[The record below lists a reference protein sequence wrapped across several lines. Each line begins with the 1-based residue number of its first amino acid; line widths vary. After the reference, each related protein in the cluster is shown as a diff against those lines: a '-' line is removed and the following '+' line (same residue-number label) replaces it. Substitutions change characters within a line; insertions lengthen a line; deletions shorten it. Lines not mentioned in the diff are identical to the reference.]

1 MGLFGNHYERAGSG
15 IAKNAPK
22 KKGIFRFFEIFGRK
36 FWKLFELNLLYF
48 LSFLPVIGAVALFFA
63 VDSQLGTILAAACLV
78 LFAVIIGPATAA
90 HTKILKNFIM
100 EKPTFLAHEFFHTFR
115 TEFKHA
121 CIVGVL
127 DCVLACCI
135 SAAFYVYPRLIEQ
148 TGSKMFY
155 VLFAITLSI
164 GVIALLMNFYIFPML
179 VSTNLSL
186 KNVLKNSLALSVV
199 AMKTNSITILVLAAV
214 IAVYVLV
221 LMFVNIRYSMILLF
235 LLPVMPASWLGL
247 VITFQSYPVIQ
258 KYIINPY
265 YEQRGEVNPE
275 LAQTVTDGE
284 ETVFEDRGGEEKP
297 IEPAKKSG
305 GKSSG
310 GRSHK
315 GKGKIIS

>member
-121 CIVGVL
+121 WTACWRAASRRHFTCI
-127 DCVLACCI
+127 
-135 SAAFYVYPRLIEQ
+135 
-148 TGSKMFY
+148 
-155 VLFAITLSI
+155 
-164 GVIALLMNFYIFPML
+164 
-179 VSTNLSL
+179 
-186 KNVLKNSLALSVV
+186 
-199 AMKTNSITILVLAAV
+199 
-214 IAVYVLV
+214 
-221 LMFVNIRYSMILLF
+221 
-235 LLPVMPASWLGL
+235 PA
-247 VITFQSYPVIQ
+247 
-258 KYIINPY
+258 
-265 YEQRGEVNPE
+265 
-275 LAQTVTDGE
+275 
-284 ETVFEDRGGEEKP
+284 
-297 IEPAKKSG
+297 
-305 GKSSG
+305 
-310 GRSHK
+310 
-315 GKGKIIS
+315 